1 MKQRNFKSVIWG
13 ITLLVIAAA
22 LILESLGALSAL
34 LSIAGGISLPR
45 ILLAIVLLSFMVN
58 DCRKH
63 KSFRRVVWYVALLF
77 MLFEPNIA
85 YLCGHEDPNLINNW
99 VILLCVLLVMIALHL
114 LFGTRSRK
122 WNFQWNGR
130 DKFISGSNVVYID
143 CTDFQKKYVENNL
156 GATDIYF
163 TNIEHYTGG
172 GTLNVENNLGQTN
185 IRIPAAWSLS
195 MDTESNL
202 GQIDGPDGIGTPG
215 GPVLHLSIENNLG
228 HVAVHFV

>member
-85 YLCGHEDPNLINNW
+85 YLCGREDPNLINNW
-99 VILLCVLLVMIALHL
+99 VILLCAMLVKIALHL
-114 LFGTRSRK
+114 LFGKHSK
-122 WNFQWNGR
+122 WNLQWNGR
-130 DKFISGSNVVYID
+130 DKFINGSNTVYID
-143 CTDFQKKYVENNL
+143 CDSFEHKYVENNL
-156 GATDIYF
+156 GATDIHF
-163 TNIEHYTGG
+163 TNIEQYVGG
-172 GTLNVENNLGQTN
+172 GTLKVENNLGQTN
-185 IRIPAAWSLS
+185 ISVPAVWSLS
-195 MDTESNL
+195 MDNENNL
-202 GQIDGPDGIGTPG
+202 GQIDAPCNNGTPG
-215 GPVLHLSIENNLG
+215 GPILHLNIENNLG
-228 HVAVHFV
+228 HVNIRFV